1 MLLASIENLHCLQ
14 VPNGELSASQLRWLG
29 DSIANLEGDGC
40 GDITTRA
47 NIQLRGMTLA
57 EADKIFAVLSLSPCE
72 CRCACHTWLLSLK
85 QSVDIHHHLCQ
96 HSAAQHDSR

>member
-1 MLLASIENLHCLQ
+1 MSLALNSSSVERKQLHMLLASIENWPCLQ
-14 VPNGELSASQLRWLG
+14 VPNGELSAPQLRWLG

-57 EADKIFAVLSLSPCE
+57 EADKIFAVLSLPPCKYL
-72 CRCACHTWLLSLK
+72 CSMCLS
-85 QSVDIHHHLCQ
+85 HLA
-96 HSAAQHDSR
+96 SWF